1 MKNLYCYGKI
11 EEEAKRLAEE
21 EAKRLAEEEAK
32 QLAKQLE
39 LMQLEGEDKVEELIE
54 EQLSEDKAHLDT
66 KLDDVISSVIS
77 GHRAIPL
84 SMFGTPLLSRGHSG
98 AVIGVSFVFKGG
110 NEKGAL
116 FVVPYTREEYIGM
129 PRKKKKSV
137 LTSIKALLADSS
149 TARLLAALESLDNR
163 GERINERIEKLRA
176 RLSEKRKSLPTSPVW
191 EEAVKRVVK

>member
-1 MKNLYCYGKI
+1 
-11 EEEAKRLAEE
+11 
-21 EAKRLAEEEAK
+21 
-32 QLAKQLE
+32 
-39 LMQLEGEDKVEELIE
+39 
-54 EQLSEDKAHLDT
+54 
-66 KLDDVISSVIS
+66 
-77 GHRAIPL
+77 
-84 SMFGTPLLSRGHSG
+84 MFGTPLVSRGHSG

-110 NEKGAL
+110 NENGAL

-137 LTSIKALLADSS
+137 LTSIKALLAYSS